1 MERESEKAPR
11 EKLRPW
17 LKTLLAAVL
26 LAGGSFLLS
35 ACKTTG
41 VGFDYEPMRARF
53 VMEADHDGALV
64 TLPVSNVRIQV
75 NATAVITEYDLED
88 VSLADLEMGKCLRF
102 TTTRRASRAL
112 YQETASNQ
120 GKRMVLLV
128 NGRPLG
134 IQRIDRPIAD
144 GVFHVFVELPDSEL
158 PELTRNLK
166 GTSLDIQAK
175 LNR

>member
-1 MERESEKAPR
+1 MERESEKAPGGKSGR
-11 EKLRPW
+11 WP
-17 LKTLLAAVL
+17 KTLLAAGF
-26 LAGGSFLLS
+26 LAGVSLFLS

-53 VMEADHDGALV
+53 VMEADNDGAVV

-88 VSLADLEMGKCLRF
+88 VALAELEMGTCLQF

-128 NGRPLG
+128 NGRPIG
-134 IQRIDRPIAD
+134 IQRIERPIAD

-158 PELTRNLK
+158 PELTR
-166 GTSLDIQAK
+166 I
-175 LNR
+175 